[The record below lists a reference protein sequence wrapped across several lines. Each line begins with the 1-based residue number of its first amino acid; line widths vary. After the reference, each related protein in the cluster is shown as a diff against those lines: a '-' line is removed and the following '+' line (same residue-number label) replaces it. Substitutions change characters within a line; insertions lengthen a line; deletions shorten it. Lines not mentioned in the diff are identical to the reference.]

1 MKTEWKEYKVEEFAE
16 VIGGGTPNTTI
27 DEFWNGDIPWL
38 TPKDLSSNTDI
49 YVEKGERFITPD
61 GLSNSSAKLL
71 PPDSILLSTRA
82 PVGYLAISKVPLT
95 TNQGFRNLILKEGF
109 SSKFIYYLL
118 KNNISYLQSNASGTT
133 FGELSG
139 SVLKSLKF
147 KIPPLTIQERIAD
160 ILGSLDDKIEL
171 NQHMN
176 QTLESMARAL
186 FKSWFVDFEP
196 VYAKMEGRDYPL
208 PAEIMDLFPDELVDS
223 ELGLIPKGWR
233 IKPLDKVADFLNG
246 LAMQKYPTGENQDY
260 IPVIKI
266 RELRDG
272 FTSQNSDRANINFPY
287 DYIINNGDILFSWS
301 GSLLVK
307 IWCGGIGGL
316 NQHLFKVTSTE
327 FPKWF
332 YYLWTSYYLNEFIKI
347 AADKATTMGHI
358 KKSDLHKSLVC
369 IPDASILDVGNSFI
383 GSFFE
388 RTINN
393 SLQISTLMK
402 ARDSLLP
409 YLVSG
414 KIKI

>member
-1 MKTEWKEYKVEEFAE
+1 
-16 VIGGGTPNTTI
+16 
-27 DEFWNGDIPWL
+27 
-38 TPKDLSSNTDI
+38 
-49 YVEKGERFITPD
+49 
-61 GLSNSSAKLL
+61 
-71 PPDSILLSTRA
+71 
-82 PVGYLAISKVPLT
+82 
-95 TNQGFRNLILKEGF
+95 
-109 SSKFIYYLL
+109 
-118 KNNISYLQSNASGTT
+118 
-133 FGELSG
+133 
-139 SVLKSLKF
+139 
-147 KIPPLTIQERIAD
+147 
-160 ILGSLDDKIEL
+160 
-171 NQHMN
+171 
-176 QTLESMARAL
+176 
-186 FKSWFVDFEP
+186 VDFEP

-208 PAEIMDLFPDELVDS
+208 PAEIMDLFPNELVES